1 MTIRPE
7 FFLYL
12 LVMSGVTYLIRMIPL
27 VLAKGKIKNTF
38 ILSFL
43 HYMPYAV
50 LSVMTVPAMFYATG
64 NLIAGI
70 VGFAVA
76 LISAY
81 FKRSLVTVAIL
92 TCIASYVT
100 QLIMSVI

>member
-27 VLAKGKIKNTF
+27 VLLKGKIKNTF

-50 LSVMTVPAMFYATG
+50 LSVMTIPAMFYATSS
-64 NLIAGI
+64 IAAGVVSFI
-70 VGFAVA
+70 VA
-76 LISAY
+76 LIAAY
-81 FKRSLVTVAIL
+81 FKRSLITVAIL
-92 TCIASYVT
+92 TCIAAYLT
-100 QLIMSVI
+100 QLIINLL